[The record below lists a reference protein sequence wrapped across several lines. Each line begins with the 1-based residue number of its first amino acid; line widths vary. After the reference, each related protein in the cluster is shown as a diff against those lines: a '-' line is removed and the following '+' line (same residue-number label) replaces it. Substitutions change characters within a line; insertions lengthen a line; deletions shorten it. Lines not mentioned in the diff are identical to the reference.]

1 MIGGWFAARCYDLLG
16 VLMRRAIQITVVMA
30 LILLGPVG
38 AVADA
43 VCWWSMGCFAGF
55 ERCQVEV
62 NWR

>member
-1 MIGGWFAARCYDLLG
+1 
-16 VLMRRAIQITVVMA
+16 MRRAIQITVVMA

-38 AVADA
+38 VFDA

>member
-1 MIGGWFAARCYDLLG
+1 MSVG
-16 VLMRRAIQITVVMA
+16 RAIQITVVMA

-55 ERCQVEV
+55 ERCQVEL
-62 NWR
+62 NRR